1 MEKLRKAIKADRRIT
16 LKEFIEKIFG
26 GIAKFK
32 SKDELLE
39 EEFEKFV
46 AIHKP
51 SNENILSIKN
61 FLKCYVADQEFRAIV
76 ENNQV
81 QRLYTYPSFSVEEFN
96 ELGRYKKI
104 VPEYVKDYVS
114 LNSFM

>member
-1 MEKLRKAIKADRRIT
+1 M
-16 LKEFIEKIFG
+16 
-26 GIAKFK
+26 
-32 SKDELLE
+32 E

-46 AIHKP
+46 AIYKP

-76 ENNQV
+76 DNNQI
-81 QRLYTYPSFSVEEFN
+81 QRLYTYPSFSANELN
-96 ELGRYKKI
+96 ELGEYKKI

-114 LNSFM
+114 INAFM